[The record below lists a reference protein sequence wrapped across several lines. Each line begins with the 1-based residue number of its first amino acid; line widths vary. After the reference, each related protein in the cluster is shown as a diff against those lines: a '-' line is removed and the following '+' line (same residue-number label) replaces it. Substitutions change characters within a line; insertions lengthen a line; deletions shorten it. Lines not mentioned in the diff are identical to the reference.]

1 MSSVIG
7 EKKCSKCGG
16 SMFYDF
22 DCRTQEEYRM
32 CSRCGFTQ
40 EWKLLRNEDGTAKLA
55 EDGTW
60 LWDYTETVGYSVV
73 LLMPKSGVGCKYCL
87 TGTLT
92 GEERETVLQNL
103 QAENMDSHSYAVLYA
118 PESGT
123 LTPLYGQMPGDYG
136 EDEETAA

>member
-40 EWKLLRNEDGTAKLA
+40 EWKLLRNEDGTAKL
-55 EDGTW
+55 ELGYGTIRKRS
-60 LWDYTETVGYSVV
+60 D
-73 LLMPKSGVGCKYCL
+73 
-87 TGTLT
+87 
-92 GEERETVLQNL
+92 
-103 QAENMDSHSYAVLYA
+103 
-118 PESGT
+118 
-123 LTPLYGQMPGDYG
+123 
-136 EDEETAA
+136 TAWFC